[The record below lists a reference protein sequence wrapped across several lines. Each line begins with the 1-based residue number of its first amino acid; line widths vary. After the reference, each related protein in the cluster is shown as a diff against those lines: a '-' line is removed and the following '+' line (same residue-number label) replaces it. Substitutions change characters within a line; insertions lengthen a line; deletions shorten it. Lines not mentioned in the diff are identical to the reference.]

1 MVLYIKVRKK
11 TCRQNDGFAL
21 TPCTPQSWNILL
33 KIGSA
38 YFNFAHLRN
47 LCCLYKTIE
56 DDYLSN
62 LVQKNYSVTA
72 NLMDQFLDF

>member
-47 LCCLYKTIE
+47 LCSIE

-62 LVQKNYSVTA
+62 LVQKNDSVTA